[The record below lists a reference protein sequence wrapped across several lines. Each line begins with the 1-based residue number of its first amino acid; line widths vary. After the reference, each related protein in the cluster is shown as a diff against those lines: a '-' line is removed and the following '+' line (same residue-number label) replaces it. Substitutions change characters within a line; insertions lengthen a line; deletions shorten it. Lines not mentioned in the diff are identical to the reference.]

1 MTLVKNNSELNGF
14 IPTSFTDI
22 IDNFFKDSV
31 NNNEAKILKFFP
43 KVDIVE
49 DEQKYEIH
57 LAIPGMKKEEFKI
70 DLADGKLLISGER
83 KFEKSEGSKKY
94 HILETQYGAF
104 QRAFYLPE
112 KANAE
117 AIEAAYNDGI
127 LLITIPKDEKKIAKA
142 TIQVK

>member
-1 MTLVKNNSELNGF
+1 MTLVKNNAELNGF

-31 NNNEAKILKFFP
+31 GNNNSKVLKFFP
-43 KVDIVE
+43 KVDVAE
-49 DEQKYEIH
+49 DELKYEIH

-70 DLADGKLLISGER
+70 DLVDGKLLISGER
-83 KFEKSEGSKKY
+83 KFEKSEESKKY
-94 HILETQYGAF
+94 HTLETQYGAF

-112 KANAE
+112 KANVE
-117 AIEAAYNDGI
+117 AIEASYVDGI